1 MNNPFVSIYCITY
14 NHEQFIA
21 QALEGF
27 VMQQTNFDF
36 EIVISDDCSTDT
48 TRAIIEK
55 YKEKYPLLFKDVSPS
70 KNLGMMANAKHTLE
84 ACAGKYIALCEGD
97 DFWTDPLKLR
107 IKTLAFNLQLQHDV
121 KFIDATPDVF
131 GLYAASDVGVLSTLS
146 EGFSNSLLEYI

>member
-1 MNNPFVSIYCITY
+1 MNNPFVSICCITY

-70 KNLGMMANAKHTLE
+70 KNLGTMANFKQTLE

-97 DFWTDPLKLR
+97 DYWTDP
-107 IKTLAFNLQLQHDV
+107 N
-121 KFIDATPDVF
+121 
-131 GLYAASDVGVLSTLS
+131 
-146 EGFSNSLLEYI
+146 